1 MTVRLRLKRLGRKRI
16 PFYRI
21 CAMDQ
26 RTRRDGPAIEEIGH
40 YNPLAKEESE
50 QVKLNVERAKYW
62 LSAGAQPSDTVR
74 DILRKAGLL
83 EARPANERVNKQR
96 QKTRE
101 AREKKKKEES

>member
-1 MTVRLRLKRLGRKRI
+1 MAVRLRLKRLGRKGI

-21 CAMDQ
+21 CAIDR

-40 YNPLAKEESE
+40 YDPLAKTDDER
-50 QVKLNVERAKYW
+50 VKLNVERAKYW
-62 LSAGAQPSDTVR
+62 LSVGAEPSDTVR

-83 EARPANERVNKQR
+83 EAAPVSERVNKQR
-96 QKTRE
+96 QRTKE